1 MKKHNDHSIREVVN
15 FFLRGN
21 QKLAEGYQSSR
32 IDEVWREVMGKSI
45 ASYTGKIQMKGQT
58 LYVEITSSP
67 LKKELVMSQGK
78 IIGLLNE
85 AMGNS
90 LIKDIKIY

>member
-58 LYVEITSSP
+58 LYVEIISSP

>member
-1 MKKHNDHSIREVVN
+1 MKKHNDHSIRDVVN
-15 FFLRGN
+15 FFLRDN

-45 ASYTGKIQMKGQT
+45 ASYTGKIQMKGQI

-67 LKKELVMSQGK
+67 LKKELAMSRDK

-85 AMGNS
+85 SMGS
-90 LIKDIKIY
+90 GLIREIKIY